1 MGLDFK
7 KKPRNRRSHL
17 YVKIALA
24 VVLVGALVFLPK
36 AAVMLIQELNP
47 VGSVSSTVKQ

>member
-17 YVKIALA
+17 YFWIALA
-24 VVLVGALVFLPK
+24 VVLLGAFLFSK
-36 AAVMLIQELNP
+36 ETTVMLTQELNP
-47 VGSVSSTVKQ
+47 VGPVSSNVKQ

>member
-17 YVKIALA
+17 YFKIALA
-24 VVLVGALVFLPK
+24 VVLVGALLFLWR
-36 AAVMLIQELNP
+36 LQ
-47 VGSVSSTVKQ
+47 

>member
-24 VVLVGALVFLPK
+24 VVLVGALVFFTET
-36 AAVMLIQELNP
+36 AVMHIQEFNP
-47 VGSVSSTVKQ
+47 VGPVSSTVKQ